1 MSAKTKIVVL
11 RMKELIYTG
20 ICAAIAI
27 LVIAILLLVFAPG
40 DDKSSSGD
48 TPETPAGVAYV
59 PGVYT
64 TQLMLGDHTTSLEVI
79 ADETGIASIRLTEL
93 NDAVTTMYPLLE
105 PALASI
111 SEQFMETGS
120 LENIQYED
128 SSRYTSLVLLEALEK
143 TLEKALPA
151 DESLTE

>member
-40 DDKSSSGD
+40 DDKSSNGD
-48 TPETPAGVAYV
+48 TPEGSAGVAYV

-105 PALASI
+105 PTLASI
-111 SEQFMETGS
+111 SEQFMTTGS

-143 TLEKALPA
+143 TLEKALPVNKPDA
-151 DESLTE
+151 E

>member
-40 DDKSSSGD
+40 DDKSSNGD
-48 TPETPAGVAYV
+48 TPEGHAGVAYV

-105 PALASI
+105 PTLASI
-111 SEQFMETGS
+111 SEQFMTTGS

-128 SSRYTSLVLLEALEK
+128 SSRYTSLVLLEALAK
-143 TLEKALPA
+143 TLEKALPVNDPDA
-151 DESLTE
+151 E